1 MLERNIYVRYFLD
14 RFSNRTDAFYVQVPN
29 EKRYQAR
36 YETLATGHVI
46 DHLSGRQTLS
56 LPAVSVDGTSKW
68 LAFDADN
75 DIGNLAKINEYLI
88 EQGWHTLRANR
99 REGREGHLIM
109 LLDAPVP
116 SGDVILFGKEVL
128 NRLSVS
134 INGSCG
140 VELFPKQSTSN
151 RLANGLRLPLGIN
164 MKPGVWKRSWFE
176 GVEQDVDEQLK
187 WFYAQPVNSG
197 PVVSQISTQVRDRE
211 SRIADQTFVPT
222 GMKRATLTKKTEKTD
237 LLEIIPSH
245 QRKRIG
251 SSWLAQ
257 CPVCAAEGHDH
268 SCDNL
273 HIDPSDGTLFCC
285 WYGGQPGKIH
295 TAVDI
300 INALSK

>member
-1 MLERNIYVRYFLD
+1 
-14 RFSNRTDAFYVQVPN
+14 
-29 EKRYQAR
+29 
-36 YETLATGHVI
+36 
-46 DHLSGRQTLS
+46 
-56 LPAVSVDGTSKW
+56 
-68 LAFDADN
+68 
-75 DIGNLAKINEYLI
+75 
-88 EQGWHTLRANR
+88 
-99 REGREGHLIM
+99 M

-222 GMKRATLTKKTEKTD
+222 GMKRATLTKK
-237 LLEIIPSH
+237 
-245 QRKRIG
+245 RKRPTYLRSSHLTNESVSVHHGWLNVRCVLPKVMIIAATTFTLILLTELCFAAGTAG
-251 SSWLAQ
+251 SQARFTPQSISLMLFQ
-257 CPVCAAEGHDH
+257 NNSIRSKCPESRKVHPKANRRYDSVSGKSPESVRKAGKCPESSMANISALYTVPALR
-268 SCDNL
+268 SPTPRSKAKIDN
-273 HIDPSDGTLFCC
+273 
-285 WYGGQPGKIH
+285 H
-295 TAVDI
+295 TA
-300 INALSK
+300 AYE